1 MFYSTSVVLLVLIGK
16 IALGVRFRWRP
27 FVLVWGPCYGVM
39 AQMDVVSIFRHQ
51 LMFLACVTFWCTLF
65 AVIDI
70 FFGAVRFLGL
80 LTALV
85 LQKFIQFATVCDFYA
100 ASANL

>member
-1 MFYSTSVVLLVLIGK
+1 MLVVDAGKTRYYCVLLALGNLKFAVFYSTPVVLLVLIGK

-39 AQMDVVSIFRHQ
+39 AQMDVVSIFRQQ
-51 LMFLACVTFWCTLF
+51 LRVLACVTFWCTLF

-70 FFGAVRFLGL
+70 FF
-80 LTALV
+80 AL
-85 LQKFIQFATVCDFYA
+85 FDFWA
-100 ASANL
+100 F